1 MRGFSLVELSIVLVI
16 LGLLTG
22 GILAGQSLI
31 RASELRAVS
40 TEYQRYVAATQTFR
54 DKYFAIPGDF
64 NSATRFWQR
73 MTNTADCV
81 TNSSA
86 AVNSAGS
93 CDGNGNAWLETAGA
107 ASQSAEMFQYWRQLA
122 LAGLVEGTYS
132 GIAGSGGTNNG
143 VSTNMP
149 KSKLGQAYWMAAGYS
164 PLSGHAAAFD
174 RTKTGNLFQFGGV
187 HATAGNRVTV
197 LKPEELWNI
206 DTKLDDGKPGA
217 GKVIARTNEDSY
229 VLADCTTAASSAD
242 FNANYQLSRTD
253 VTCSAFFMDPF

>member
-73 MTNTADCV
+73 MTNTADCI

-93 CDGNGNAWLETAGA
+93 CDGDGDATFDGSA
-107 ASQSAEMFQYWRQLA
+107 ANQSTEAFQYWRQLA

-132 GIAGSGGTNNG
+132 GLSGGAASGHVVATNA
-143 VSTNMP
+143 P
-149 KSKLGQAYWMAAGYS
+149 KSKFGQSYWSVGTYS
-164 PLSGHAAAFD
+164 SLSGHASIFD
-174 RTKTGNLFQFGGV
+174 RTGTGQLFQFGGL
-187 HATAGNRVTV
+187 HASAGNRVTV
-197 LKPEELWNI
+197 FKPEEAWNI
-206 DTKLDDGKPGA
+206 DSKMDDGRPA
-217 GKVIARTNEDSY
+217 VGKFRVRTNEDTY
-229 VLADCTTAASSAD
+229 VISDCTTAATTAD
-242 FNANYQLSRTD
+242 LNANYALSRTD
-253 VTCSAFFMDPF
+253 VTCTALLMDPF